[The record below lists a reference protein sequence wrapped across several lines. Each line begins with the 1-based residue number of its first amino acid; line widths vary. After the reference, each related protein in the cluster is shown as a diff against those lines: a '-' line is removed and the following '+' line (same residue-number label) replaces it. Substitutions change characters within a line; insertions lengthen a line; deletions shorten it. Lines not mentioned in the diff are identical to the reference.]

1 MAPRSPSLST
11 LLFLIEHICGMRN
24 FSLEGAM
31 AADTRKLLT
40 QDWPE
45 VRGYQTVPC
54 YQNTYI
60 YVQHIPFM
68 SYASS
73 KIITEV
79 RGVRE
84 RGASVRSQLP

>member
-1 MAPRSPSLST
+1 
-11 LLFLIEHICGMRN
+11 
-24 FSLEGAM
+24 M
-31 AADTRKLLT
+31 AADTRKLLAR
-40 QDWPE
+40 DRPA

-54 YQNTYI
+54 YQNIYI

-68 SYASS
+68 SRASS
-73 KIITEV
+73 KIITEA